1 MRQNA
6 AKDREQL
13 EALSNALP
21 VEGRPSFVCRQISSF
36 YDQIFVSMRQQN
48 PIWN

>member
-1 MRQNA
+1 MRHNE

-21 VEGRPSFVCRQISSF
+21 VEGRPSFVC
-36 YDQIFVSMRQQN
+36 
-48 PIWN
+48 